1 MPAHLYN
8 GDCGAVKPQ
17 LPPKIEIL
25 PPRRRRLAGPAHV
38 EDWPKEARALRAH
51 LKATHARCPS
61 RPPKGGSD
69 AVSMEAIEHI
79 PLLDNQGL
87 NLFRFLLAVTVK
99 LSAR

>member
-1 MPAHLYN
+1 MVGDIYSN
-8 GDCGAVKPQ
+8 GGGNVKPQ
-17 LPPKIEIL
+17 VSPTVQIL

-51 LKATHARCPS
+51 LRATHARCPS

-69 AVSMEAIEHI
+69 AVAMEAIEHI

-87 NLFRFLLAVTVK
+87 NLFRFLLSVTVK